1 MHFRNASIGEAQ
13 NALESLL
20 LTISDA
26 LKKGDSVTLTGFREF
41 IVYKHKIQCY
51 LDRSYSSE
59 FR

>member
-13 NALESLL
+13 KALESLL
-20 LTISDA
+20 LTIRDA
-26 LKKGDSVTLTGFREF
+26 LKKGDSVTLNGFGAF
-41 IVYKHKIQCY
+41 IVYKRKIQCH